1 MRRFPSRS
9 RFVLSCAVLA
19 WAPLA
24 RAQATLSGSVST
36 PDGLGVPQ
44 IGLTLEGGGGPQ
56 RTVTGPLGRYR
67 FSSLAPG
74 EYRVSI
80 EAPGFALTGDGKA
93 SVRGET
99 RLDLVLRP
107 QPIRE
112 QVVVT
117 ATRGDAA
124 ASGVGVSV
132 TVLDTARLNERDAPA
147 FIDLLREVPGVAV
160 ARAGGVGLQASAFV
174 RGGESNFA
182 LVLIDGVPVN
192 EPGGAYNYAG
202 QFPLELGQVEVV
214 RGAAS
219 SLYGNDALAGAVHL
233 VTRRAALGEKP
244 GVSLDAEGGDF
255 AWRRA
260 RAATSGRAS
269 RFDWNAG
276 VARLETDNEQPNSRF
291 EQTAGAATFGAQLSS
306 DTTFRGVVRG
316 ETSTT
321 GTPGATAFGRPDLDA
336 SSEHAELVTS
346 GALRHAR
353 GSTSH
358 ELRVGYAKTNQLSL
372 DPLDSG
378 SYTPRSGS
386 LVAPFSSSDFT
397 NPLGYQN
404 DTRRLNGGYQLEAR
418 FGGRHLLT
426 AGAEVERETGSI
438 GDRRSPL
445 LSPGRTNF
453 GAYAQDRIALGT
465 RAFLTAG
472 ARVEKNQSYG
482 THAVPRAA
490 IAYRLGANGR
500 TTTLRAS
507 AGAGIKEPSFLQSF
521 GVSSF
526 ALGNPDLIPEKSRT
540 FDVGVEQRAFADRL
554 RFEVTGFHHDYR
566 DQIAY
571 KTISFSPFVGSYENL
586 GRTRGRGI
594 ELAAEAAPT
603 PRARFGGNYTY
614 LDGEVRVSTSTNPLY
629 AVGEPLLRRPKHQA
643 SFWAQAEVS
652 RISLGATLSYV
663 GSRADS
669 DFYGIGLTENSSY
682 TRVDARL
689 RIRVTCALEAYV
701 AAENLFD
708 SEYQEIVGYPALGRA
723 VRAGV
728 RFRSAGLLRP

>member
-1 MRRFPSRS
+1 MRRFPN
-9 RFVLSCAVLA
+9 RFRFLLSCAFLS
-19 WAPLA
+19 WAPW
-24 RAQATLSGSVST
+24 AQAQASLSGSVST

-44 IGLTLEGGGGPQ
+44 LSLTLEGGSAPQ
-56 RTVTGPLGRYR
+56 RAVTGPLGRYR
-67 FSSLAPG
+67 FTSLTPG
-74 EYRVSI
+74 EYRVSVD
-80 EAPGFALTGDGKA
+80 APGFALSGDGKA
-93 SVRGET
+93 TVQGDA
-99 RLDLVLRP
+99 RLDLVLQP
-107 QPIRE
+107 QPVRE

-124 ASGVGVSV
+124 LSGVGVTV
-132 TVLDTARLNERDAPA
+132 TALDTARLNERDAPS
-147 FIDLLREVPGVAV
+147 FVDLLREVPGVSV
-160 ARAGGVGLQASAFV
+160 ARAGGVGLQTSAFV

-192 EPGGAYNYAG
+192 EPGGAYNYAA

-233 VTRRAALGEKP
+233 VTRRAAIGEKA
-244 GVSLDAEGGDF
+244 GVSLDVEGGDF

-260 RAATSGRAS
+260 RGATSGRAS
-269 RFDWNAG
+269 RFDWNGG

-291 EQTAGAATFGAQLSS
+291 EQTAGAASFGAQLSA
-306 DTTFRGVVRG
+306 DTTFRLVVRG
-316 ETSTT
+316 ETSST

-336 SSEHAELVTS
+336 ISERGELVTS
-346 GALRHAR
+346 GVLRHAR
-353 GSTSH
+353 GATSH
-358 ELRVGYAKTNQLSL
+358 ELRVGYAKTDQLSL
-372 DPLDSG
+372 NPLDSG
-378 SYTPRSGS
+378 NYTPSYGS
-386 LVAPFSSSDFT
+386 LKAPFDNSDFT

-404 DTRRLNGGYQLEAR
+404 DTGRLNGGYQLEAR
-418 FGGRHLLT
+418 LGGRHLLT

-438 GDRRSPL
+438 GDKRGPL
-445 LSPGRTNF
+445 LSPERTNF

-465 RAFLTAG
+465 RLFLTAG
-472 ARVEKNQSYG
+472 ARVERNDSYG
-482 THAVPRAA
+482 THVVPRAA
-490 IAYRLGANGR
+490 IAYRLGSTGQ

-521 GVSSF
+521 GVSTF

-540 FDVGVEQRAFADRL
+540 FDVGVEQRAFGDRL
-554 RFEVTGFHHDYR
+554 RLDATAFHHDYR

-586 GRTRGRGI
+586 GRTRGQGLEI
-594 ELAAEAAPT
+594 SAEAAPT

-629 AVGEPLLRRPKHQA
+629 AVGERLLRRPKHQA
-643 SFWAQAEVS
+643 SLWAQAEVS
-652 RISLGATLSYV
+652 RVSLGANLSYV

-669 DFYGIGLTENSSY
+669 DFFGIGLTENAAY

-689 RIRVTCALEAYV
+689 RIRVTRALEAYV

-708 SEYQEIVGYPALGRA
+708 SEYQEILGYPALGRA
-723 VRAGV
+723 VRAGI
-728 RFRSAGLLRP
+728 RFRSSGLLHP